1 MKTIS
6 AGADRNGITLL
17 RRRKSLA
24 PVENQDLVLPF
35 LGEVTPLGRLSLL
48 PSVNTFLVTV
58 RN

>member
-6 AGADRNGITLL
+6 TGADKNGIALL
-17 RRRKSLA
+17 RWRKSLA
-24 PVENQDLVLPF
+24 PVENQHLVLPF

-48 PSVNTFLVTV
+48 PSMNTFLVTV